1 MTIHAIVLIMLR
13 KIILF
18 RGIIVIL
25 YPLLT
30 WPVSAG
36 NMSDLSVNT
45 VYAKKQIEYG
55 SLRAGTL
62 SLSP

>member
-1 MTIHAIVLIMLR
+1 MLVLIFNVIFYLN
-13 KIILF
+13 IIT
-18 RGIIVIL
+18 GVIVIL
-25 YPLLT
+25 YPHLT

-36 NMSDLSVNT
+36 NMYDFSVNT